1 MEIAISLHFNQV
13 WSITFT
19 LGFIS
24 VYYGPTPKGFDRV
37 ITILEHKI
45 ETSDGMRVDAQN
57 LLAMMAILPIL
68 GEINRDQTL
77 VELLAKDGTEKMW
90 WI

>member
-1 MEIAISLHFNQV
+1 MELAISLHFDRV

-45 ETSDGMRVDAQN
+45 ETPDTDIRN
-57 LLAMMAILPIL
+57 LLTLADFLPVL
-68 GEINRDQTL
+68 GGINRDQTL